1 MNGSND
7 ANTVFVRGLPTDVVR
22 VELEELFSGIGPV
35 KKCSV
40 IRGTASGDSNKVG
53 LGFGFVRFTT
63 PSDARIAAK
72 EMNGIVTERGG
83 RKWKLMVEVADE
95 SKKGGDKGRK
105 RTREEKKKEDSDD
118 DVEKGGEEEE
128 IRSLKKTNRV
138 IIRNLSFYAKESHVR
153 STLGSFGEIVEFTLP
168 TVSGDSVG
176 AKRKQQHRGFCFAT
190 FKTQA

>member
-138 IIRNLSFYAKESHVR
+138 IIRNLSFYAKESP
-153 STLGSFGEIVEFTLP
+153 SAPPSDPSIVEFTLP